1 MQIHFLRENE
11 NIDDLSILYSVEK
24 NKIMEANKFRGD
36 KLRDKQVIIPCD
48 DFYYFKKYEESI
60 ESILSKFDIA
70 KEELYSLN
78 KSPLCFKDGG
88 IRLKLKQKKKN
99 IKVYSL
105 VDLTMGSNSF
115 IEADL
120 ENSYVSSFM
129 GYNVAYDDNDDI
141 EDFYLKKISEIE
153 NKEVSLIIHNKV
165 FYSVKTFMQY
175 IDLKFD
181 KKYYKEVNIYYD
193 ITKVDF
199 DELIANINHSY
210 FKFNIVLDIY
220 LLNKVLENED
230 IVKKINDNFNKLFI
244 LPTYISDKKSLSY
257 DEYKKFI
264 EKINVFKRDKIAVG
278 LNLNDYDNINLIEL
292 MKIINLIYN
301 KDIPSLII
309 YSCSN
314 RFFQIS
320 YILNHFFIINS

>member
-24 NKIMEANKFRGD
+24 NKIMEANKFKED
-36 KLRDKQVIIPCD
+36 NLKSNQVIIPCD

-60 ESILSKFDIA
+60 ESILSKFNIT

-105 VDLTMGSNSF
+105 IDLKMGSNCF

-120 ENSYVSSFM
+120 ENSYVNYFM
-129 GYNVAYDDNDDI
+129 GYNMTYDENDDI

-153 NKEVSLIIHNKV
+153 NKEVSFIIHNKV
-165 FYSVKTFMQY
+165 FDSFKDFIQY

-181 KKYYKEVNIYYD
+181 KKYYNEVNIYYD
-193 ITKVDF
+193 ITKLDF
-199 DELIANINHSY
+199 DELIESINYSY
-210 FKFNIVLDIY
+210 FKFNVVLDMY
-220 LLNKVLENED
+220 LLDKVLEYED
-230 IVKKINDNFNKLFI
+230 MVKKINDNFDKIFI

-264 EKINVFKRDKIAVG
+264 EKINIFKRDKVAVG
-278 LNLNDYDNINLIEL
+278 INLNDSDNINLIEL
-292 MKIINLIYN
+292 MKIMNLIYK
-301 KDIPSLII
+301 KDISSLII

-314 RFFQIS
+314 RFFQIN
-320 YILNHFFIINS
+320 YMLNHFFIINS